1 MSYLKLE
8 MKYKSKV
15 NRCIN
20 CIQVALHLQLAY
32 IQACFDVERETAEK
46 QMEAEQ
52 LATRER
58 IGQEIKDKILQ
69 LQEETV
75 ASELNEGNI

>member
-1 MSYLKLE
+1 M
-8 MKYKSKV
+8 
-15 NRCIN
+15 
-20 CIQVALHLQLAY
+20 HLQLAY
-32 IQACFDVERETAEK
+32 IKACFDVELETAEK

-75 ASELNEGNI
+75 ASELNEGKV